1 MVETLLLWWRTR
13 IGSTTPGFF
22 LLLSLHFLSRDK
34 KTKQKK
40 TPVPRFILRVVAVA
54 GARGNSLSLR
64 QSAHFIPPTPP
75 MLGAG
80 QWEI

>member
-1 MVETLLLWWRTR
+1 ML
-13 IGSTTPGFF
+13 F
-22 LLLSLHFLSRDK
+22 LHFLSREK

-40 TPVPRFILRVVAVA
+40 TPVPRLILRVVAVT
-54 GARGNSLSLR
+54 GERGNSLSLR
-64 QSAHFIPPTPP
+64 QSARFIPSTPP